1 MKSNK
6 LIWGFTALVVLIT
19 IAVSLGTMTGHSQKD
34 MSKEQNNSGVKDLTK
49 YPVVDYA
56 APLPVNDIERE
67 ERIRKNK
74 RYDTQDWVIKTPHPD
89 TSGVGLIDEIPPPPV
104 IPVSESNLIIIGEVT
119 TANAYLSNDKKGIYS
134 EYAVRVKDVLKE
146 DGSNKIESGNSIV
159 MDRRGGCLRYPN
171 GQKVYYLASGEDLP
185 EVGKR
190 YVLFLTT
197 DKQSPNYKIL
207 TGYEIKDSK
216 IAPLDNSPPFRN
228 LPETRQ
234 LNFIQMI
241 RDKISS
247 ASQPI
252 KNQENL

>member
-1 MKSNK
+1 MKNNK
-6 LIWGFTALVVLIT
+6 IIWGFVALVVLIT
-19 IAVSLGTMTGHSQKD
+19 IAISIGTMTSHSQKD
-34 MSKEQNNSGVKDLTK
+34 TSKEQDSSGVKDLTK
-49 YPVVDYA
+49 YPVIDYA
-56 APLPVNDIERE
+56 ASLPLDAVERE

-74 RYDTQDWVIKTPHPD
+74 RYDNQDWVMKNPHPRD
-89 TSGVGLIDEIPPPPV
+89 SGVGLIDEIPPPPV
-104 IPVSESNLIIIGEVT
+104 IPTSESNLIIVGEIT

-134 EYAVRVKDVLKE
+134 EYVVRVKDVLKE
-146 DGSNKIESGNSIV
+146 DASNKIESGDSIV
-159 MDRRGGCLRYPN
+159 IDRRGGCIRYPN

-185 EVGKR
+185 SVGSR

-216 IAPLDNSPPFRN
+216 IAPLDDAPPFRN
-228 LPETRQ
+228 LPETREM
-234 LNFIQMI
+234 NFIKTI

-252 KNQENL
+252 KN